1 MIVSRKGRIQMMHN
15 NSESRNNQTAEK
27 NSTLVTVCG
36 TAVRLIFANKMNDE
50 VPEIV
55 GKILKG
61 AYLQRQ
67 SV

>member
-1 MIVSRKGRIQMMHN
+1 MTYDR
-15 NSESRNNQTAEK
+15 SESRKDQGTEK

-36 TAVRLIFANKMNDE
+36 MVVRLIFADKKNGE

-55 GKILKG
+55 GNILKD

>member
-1 MIVSRKGRIQMMHN
+1 MMSNH
-15 NSESRNNQTAEK
+15 SESWNDQGTEK
-27 NSTLVTVCG
+27 NGTLVMVCG

>member
-1 MIVSRKGRIQMMHN
+1 MKYDHL
-15 NSESRNNQTAEK
+15 ESQKNQGTEK
-27 NSTLVTVCG
+27 SSTLVTVCG
-36 TAVRLIFANKMNDE
+36 TAVRLIFANKMNNE

-55 GKILKG
+55 GKILRG

>member
-1 MIVSRKGRIQMMHN
+1 MTYDH
-15 NSESRNNQTAEK
+15 SESRNDQETEK

-36 TAVRLIFANKMNDE
+36 TAVRLVFANKMNNE

>member
-1 MIVSRKGRIQMMHN
+1 MTYDH
-15 NSESRNNQTAEK
+15 SESRNDQGTEK

-36 TAVRLIFANKMNDE
+36 TAVRLVFANKMNDE

>member
-1 MIVSRKGRIQMMHN
+1 MTYDHSK
-15 NSESRNNQTAEK
+15 SRNDQGTEK
-27 NSTLVTVCG
+27 NGTLVTVCG
-36 TAVRLIFANKMNDE
+36 TAVRLIFANKVNDE

>member
-1 MIVSRKGRIQMMHN
+1 MTYDH
-15 NSESRNNQTAEK
+15 SESWKDQGTEK

-67 SV
+67 SM

>member
-1 MIVSRKGRIQMMHN
+1 MTYDHSEGR
-15 NSESRNNQTAEK
+15 NSQGAEK
-27 NSTLVTVCG
+27 NGTLVTVCG
-36 TAVRLIFANKMNDE
+36 TAVRLIFANKVNDE

>member
-1 MIVSRKGRIQMMHN
+1 MRCDNLEKWNEH
-15 NSESRNNQTAEK
+15 ESEK
-27 NSTLVTVCG
+27 NSIQVTICG
-36 TAVRLIFANKMNDE
+36 MAVRLTFADKKNGE

-55 GKILKG
+55 GNILKG

>member
-1 MIVSRKGRIQMMHN
+1 MTYDH
-15 NSESRNNQTAEK
+15 SESRNDQGAEK

-36 TAVRLIFANKMNDE
+36 TAVRLVFANKMNDE

>member
-1 MIVSRKGRIQMMHN
+1 MTYNH
-15 NSESRNNQTAEK
+15 SEIRNDQVAEK

>member
-1 MIVSRKGRIQMMHN
+1 MHN
-15 NSESRNNQTAEK
+15 NSEGRNNQTAEK

>member
-1 MIVSRKGRIQMMHN
+1 MMSDTLEN
-15 NSESRNNQTAEK
+15 RNSQETDKS
-27 NSTLVTVCG
+27 STLVTVCG

-67 SV
+67 NM